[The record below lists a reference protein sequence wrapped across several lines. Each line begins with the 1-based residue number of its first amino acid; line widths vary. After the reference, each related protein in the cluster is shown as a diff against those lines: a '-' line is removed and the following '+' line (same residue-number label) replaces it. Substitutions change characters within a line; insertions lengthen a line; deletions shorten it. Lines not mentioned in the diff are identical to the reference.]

1 MLKLGN
7 FGIAR
12 PLKQE
17 KEASTFIGTVFFF
30 LYYQFN
36 KLFEFKF

>member
-17 KEASTFIGTVFFF
+17 KEASTFIGTVVYFISI
-30 LYYQFN
+30 YYS
-36 KLFEFKF
+36 